1 MYNSK
6 FLSPPNQAT
15 EISKEFMEQVD
26 SDVKVAVE
34 SVIQSESVVAESK
47 KPEAQQTV
55 SQAQPDAAQGNHFLI
70 NLD

>member
-1 MYNSK
+1 M
-6 FLSPPNQAT
+6 
-15 EISKEFMEQVD
+15 
-26 SDVKVAVE
+26 KVAVE

-70 NLD
+70 NLVKIYFAVINNETYCPDIIHT

>member
-1 MYNSK
+1 
-6 FLSPPNQAT
+6 
-15 EISKEFMEQVD
+15 MEQVD

-55 SQAQPDAAQGNHFLI
+55 SQAQPDAAQGKRIFDHI
-70 NLD
+70 D

>member
-1 MYNSK
+1 
-6 FLSPPNQAT
+6 
-15 EISKEFMEQVD
+15 MEQVD

>member
-1 MYNSK
+1 
-6 FLSPPNQAT
+6 
-15 EISKEFMEQVD
+15 MEQVD

-55 SQAQPDAAQGNHFLI
+55 SQAQPDAAQGNHYL
-70 NLD
+70 NNRD